1 MVEQL
6 QKPRQNWGDNL
17 CNFPKPNSLTDWSPV
32 WRWERSLVWTSLSA
46 LITISI
52 TFHVNNW
59 GQQYECLS
67 GEAVWKCVAFLTYL
81 NNDHILHLS
90 IVANYSLH
98 LPVWWFGTARNLF
111 YEIVV
116 FMHTSNLNDKVSN
129 LDIWEEFRVIPLH
142 WKQFVEMVWTFDW
155 DFFQDVSLEV
165 FSCMSILR
173 DLNPLQTWNT

>member
-1 MVEQL
+1 M
-6 QKPRQNWGDNL
+6 
-17 CNFPKPNSLTDWSPV
+17 
-32 WRWERSLVWTSLSA
+32 WRWERTLVWTSLSA

-90 IVANYSLH
+90 MVASYSLH

-116 FMHTSNLNDKVSN
+116 FMHTSNLKDKVSN

-142 WKQFVEMVWTFDW
+142 WKQFVEMVWTFDLIW
-155 DFFQDVSLEV
+155 RFFSGRLSWGIFLHVHFKRLKPFTDMEYITIMPSSNIGTVYIV
-165 FSCMSILR
+165 KKSIY
-173 DLNPLQTWNT
+173 